1 MLLGTNNQALFA
13 SIKNLSCIS
22 QTKMRRAQQFTAAT
36 MLGMGYMCA
45 VSKTRSKQMK
55 PKSYFAGCL
64 LDASW
69 ASLLEL
75 LFEREIFSERLE
87 NMLETQWN

>member
-1 MLLGTNNQALFA
+1 MLSGTNNQALFA
-13 SIKNLSCIS
+13 SIKKLSCIS

-36 MLGMGYMCA
+36 MLGMGYTCA

-55 PKSYFAGCL
+55 PKSYFSGYL

-75 LFEREIFSERLE
+75 LFEREIFPERQE